1 MKKHAVGMVFLL
13 IIALSLIGVASAS
26 DDMSLSED
34 MPVLDSQYG
43 GEVETDSGYGL
54 GDEVSLGCDDS
65 ELVCQSDGSP
75 QDGSSVFESDDS
87 PQDGLSAVDGEEVA
101 PQEYDSNY
109 ELGYEITSDFTD
121 IVEIENWDDVL
132 IVTNAG
138 FLRID
143 DKTTENVLDGILDAS
158 NGCITYEDGNLITLS
173 SAADSV
179 NVAFVY
185 KNQESLTIALYK
197 NSKDHIYYN
206 EIGPDIAASHLE
218 KLELDDE
225 DLASYLTIINS
236 WTNGHL
242 SDLNLLTF
250 KRDVPFGLLGISE
263 KLQTVKYYPHEFDLP
278 LAGTL
283 GVSRDFGD
291 DAFTLEK
298 SNSSDERASSDVDMV
313 GRSMEE
319 SSSLDLY
326 DIGVD
331 ACNKA
336 LDYLKSEGVDIPKDY
351 PYLYVLTSAGYVE
364 VNGLKTDRV
373 LDGLLDALGPEFDRT
388 HLISVDDPSWKDLV
402 FYFIVVKDAKFISYA
417 LKYDSDAGMLIESDE
432 VKEQGDNM
440 AEDMGLFSS
449 HTDNDDV
456 LDKPYVKACH
466 EVIHDSSKNDLNR
479 TRHAKISGSKKSDK
493 VISND
498 SDEDNESGDVEEPKN
513 YNGSPVNILYN
524 LASILMVCGIFGVGY
539 RKR

>member
-1 MKKHAVGMVFLL
+1 MKKHALSMVFFF
-13 IIALSLIGVASAS
+13 IIALSLIGAVSAS
-26 DDMSLSED
+26 DNITLCDDTPL
-34 MPVLDSQYG
+34 LDSQYD
-43 GEVETDSGYGL
+43 GEVESTCECESVGEISID
-54 GDEVSLGCDDS
+54 CDDS
-65 ELVCQSDGSP
+65 QMIC
-75 QDGSSVFESDDS
+75 ESDDS
-87 PQDGLSAVDGEEVA
+87 SHGSLSACESEEVS
-101 PQEYDSNY
+101 PREYDSNY
-109 ELGYEITSDFTD
+109 ELGYEITADFTD
-121 IVEIENWDDVL
+121 IVEIENLDDIL

-138 FLRID
+138 VLINNQ
-143 DKTTENVLDGILDAS
+143 TTENVLNGILDAS

-206 EIGPDIAASHLE
+206 EIGPDIAASHME

-236 WTNGHL
+236 WTNGDL

-456 LDKPYVKACH
+456 LDKHYVKACH
-466 EVIHDSSKNDLNR
+466 EVIHDSSSKDLNR
-479 TRHAKISGSKKSDK
+479 TRHAKISGSKKSGK